1 MTEEEA
7 CLYLTRVRDAKRDIA
22 LLEADYRWACDGIER
37 LKRIQIHGNL
47 SASIANTKRYA
58 KRVTV
63 KRDALLRFREEAAAR
78 IERLPDERFRKI
90 LKERYLE
97 GDTWWR
103 IETSRSRP
111 SSFAQERRKSC
122 KGYLPIGQ
130 RKTDAQTA
138 SRSLTAALPRRSSS
152 EIIGDNAVYRV
163 ITVFIYKHFYYFR

>member
-22 LLEADYRWACDGIER
+22 LLEEDYRWACDGIER

-97 GDTWWR
+97 GDTWEWIAGGMCYDVR
-103 IETSRSRP
+103 YVHRLHKR
-111 SSFAQERRKSC
+111 AVAAMVQE
-122 KGYLPIGQ
+122 
-130 RKTDAQTA
+130 
-138 SRSLTAALPRRSSS
+138 
-152 EIIGDNAVYRV
+152 
-163 ITVFIYKHFYYFR
+163 